1 MRALIFLAILLF
13 LFENFTFSQKTV
25 IDLGFPCSQLLNLS
39 NIQKKEDFNI
49 QEQPCDE
56 NTKTNF
62 NKELI
67 VSNIDLNTFTN
78 ENLKIPY
85 ENITRKNPLSYLKI
99 SRKDEK
105 NSKVRIILEN
115 KKILI
120 ITTDRLKVKGK
131 LKFINKDSI
140 QLKSTSIAI
149 NKIMIIKKPINTA
162 RITGNIIGG
171 LFSYVGVAASIDQY
185 EPIYLLFGSAISI
198 PFYAM
203 NYVRRKYDL
212 NSKWKAEIVYEK
224 NYK

>member
-1 MRALIFLAILLF
+1 MRGLIFLIILF
-13 LFENFTFSQKTV
+13 FVFDNFTFSQKTI
-25 IDLGFPCSQLLNLS
+25 IDLGFSCGKVLDLS
-39 NIQKKEDFNI
+39 NIQKEYSNI
-49 QEQPCDE
+49 QEQPYDE
-56 NTKTNF
+56 HAKTNY

-67 VSNIDLNTFTN
+67 VSNNGLNTFTN
-78 ENLKIPY
+78 ENLIIPY
-85 ENITRKNPLSYLKI
+85 ENVTRKNPLLYLKI
-99 SRKDEK
+99 SRKDGV

-120 ITTDRLKVKGK
+120 ITTDSLKVKGK

-149 NKIMIIKKPINTA
+149 NKIMIIKKPINAA

-171 LFSYVGVAASIDQY
+171 LFSYVGVAASIDLY
-185 EPIYLLFGSAISI
+185 EPIILLIGSAISI

-212 NSKWKAEIVYEK
+212 KSKWKAEIVYEK
-224 NYK
+224 K